1 MIKQFDQWLYNRYK
15 HWIELGRPENFNT
28 ENETNNKIYNE
39 QLNEEIDEE
48 NLENLATSS
57 ALVENE
63 DYANGCQIC
72 KKIGPKPSAILRKMW
87 VIGWA
92 LIDTPKEVVEK
103 SFE

>member
-1 MIKQFDQWLYNRYK
+1 M
-15 HWIELGRPENFNT
+15 
-28 ENETNNKIYNE
+28 
-39 QLNEEIDEE
+39 
-48 NLENLATSS
+48 
-57 ALVENE
+57 ENE

-72 KKIGPKPSAILRKMW
+72 KKIGRKPSAILRKMW

>member
-1 MIKQFDQWLYNRYK
+1 M
-15 HWIELGRPENFNT
+15 
-28 ENETNNKIYNE
+28 
-39 QLNEEIDEE
+39 
-48 NLENLATSS
+48 
-57 ALVENE
+57 ENE

-92 LIDTPKEVVEK
+92 VIDTPKEVVEK